1 LKDAGSSCSCRHR
14 PPILD
19 RRHHHPAPST
29 PWHRHAEPPRGRLS
43 LAGHRGSPPGRCRR
57 LPTVLP
63 PHAPPPPL
71 KRRRERER
79 NRAGSPTCAALGASA
94 ALPRAD
100 SRPCSR
106 RPAPPPLE
114 PHSRPSRTSQPA
126 SEPSR
131 CHEVELRNLCSL
143 LLVQKVLYSNHNST
157 ITLTLNLFESCSTLR
172 FFLWDASISKHRI
185 WHNVQNLFKLYHNH
199 HVWYMTS
206 WQISWF
212 FRLNLHFLEF
222 KTNLATTSRSCLS
235 NKTCKIFFDLR
246 SDLKID

>member
-29 PWHRHAEPPRGRLS
+29 PWHRHAEPPRGKLS
-43 LAGHRGSPPGRCRR
+43 LTGHRGSPPGYCRR

-71 KRRRERER
+71 KRRREIER
-79 NRAGSPTCAALGASA
+79 NQVGAPTRAAPGASA
-94 ALPRAD
+94 ALPQAD

-114 PHSRPSRTSQPA
+114 PRSWPSRTSQPA

-131 CHEVELRNLCSL
+131 CHRVELRNLCSL
-143 LLVQKVLYSNHNST
+143 LLVQKVLYSNHNSM
-157 ITLTLNLFESCSTLR
+157 ITWAVNFIESCSTIR
-172 FFLWDASISKHRI
+172 FFLWDASISKHRS
-185 WHNVQNLFKLYHNH
+185 WHHVQNLLKFLPQPSC
-199 HVWYMTS
+199 M
-206 WQISWF
+206 ISWHLDKSHNFWLLLHF
-212 FRLNLHFLEF
+212 FRILKQFGHDFMIMFIEQ
-222 KTNLATTSRSCLS
+222 
-235 NKTCKIFFDLR
+235 DL
-246 SDLKID
+246 